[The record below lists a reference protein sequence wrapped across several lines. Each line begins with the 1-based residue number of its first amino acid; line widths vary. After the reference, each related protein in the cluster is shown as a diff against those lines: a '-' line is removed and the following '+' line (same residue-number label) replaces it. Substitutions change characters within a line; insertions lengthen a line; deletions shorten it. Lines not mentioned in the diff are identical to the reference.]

1 MHIACFDLEGVL
13 VPEIWIGLAE
23 RTGIDALR
31 ATTRDIADYDELMEL
46 RLGLLREHGLN
57 ARDLQSVVGDLRPL
71 DGARE
76 FLDWVRTRCQ
86 VAILSDTFY
95 ELAGPLMAQLGHPM
109 LLCHR
114 LEVAEDGTIAGYT
127 LRQRDAKRRAVEA
140 FQRLNFKVLA
150 VGDSYNDTAMLAQAE
165 TGVLFRPPDNV
176 MREFP
181 AYPVCRE
188 YAELNEIFVDVLAG
202 RVAPEPAVGLTG

>member
-1 MHIACFDLEGVL
+1 MGDVERPPLGPLE
-13 VPEIWIGLAE
+13 
-23 RTGIDALR
+23 
-31 ATTRDIADYDELMEL
+31 
-46 RLGLLREHGLN
+46 
-57 ARDLQSVVGDLRPL
+57 
-71 DGARE
+71 GARE
-76 FLDWVRTRCQ
+76 FLDWVRGRCQ
-86 VAILSDTFY
+86 VAIVSDTFY

-114 LEVAEDGTIAGYT
+114 LEVADDGTIAGYA
-127 LRQRDAKRRAVEA
+127 LRQRYAKRRAVEA
-140 FQRLNFKVLA
+140 FQQLNFKTVA

-188 YAELNEIFVDVLAG
+188 YAELKEIFINVLDV
-202 RVAPEPAVGLTG
+202 REAPEPAIGLTG

>member
-13 VPEIWIGLAE
+13 VPEIWIGLAT

-31 ATTRDIADYDELMEL
+31 ATTRDIADYDELMGL

-57 ARDLQSVVGDLRPL
+57 ARDLKSVVGELRPL
-71 DGARE
+71 EGARE

-114 LEVAEDGTIAGYT
+114 LEVADDGAIAGYA

-140 FQRLNFKVLA
+140 FQQLNFKTVA

-165 TGVLFRPPDNV
+165 TGVLFRPPENV

-188 YAELNEIFVDVLAG
+188 YAELKEIFINVLDV
-202 RVAPEPAVGLTG
+202 REAPEPAIGLTG